1 MYDYCHGYLNVTHC
15 WRILILAFYPY
26 VLLLFAWS
34 VGVLWISV
42 LCLCCVGILAF
53 TGYLGASRGPIV
65 RCQNTKTLPNL
76 AARLHC
82 SLERLATVPE
92 K

>member
-26 VLLLFAWS
+26 GLHPFKVLGC
-34 VGVLWISV
+34 GVLWISV

-53 TGYLGASRGPIV
+53 TGYLGRAGA
-65 RCQNTKTLPNL
+65 L
-76 AARLHC
+76 
-82 SLERLATVPE
+82 
-92 K
+92 

>member
-15 WRILILAFYPY
+15 WRILILALYPY
-26 VLLLFAWS
+26 VLHPFAWS
-34 VGVLWISV
+34 GGFSGSLFFA
-42 LCLCCVGILAF
+42 CCVGILAF